1 MKKIDLLHTTVLIVA
16 ILCGYSAL
24 QELLSILNV
33 SFYYSDVFVSAGRTT
48 IMPALFQTALYTI
61 ACIILVRNS
70 KRIATYL
77 LGNERP
83 EFDEFLEDETAA
95 SAGAPASPA
104 PQTQTSEAE
113 YPDNLEWH
121 LNRRNI
127 LFALFIGLGMYTLI
141 QYIPALLND
150 LVSLFKG
157 EVGSGA
163 LDLVRPRQRDHPIL
177 DLLHL
182 TIGALLIYAA
192 PTLTNYIEKTIAIRL
207 LNDPK
212 SS

>member
-24 QELLSILNV
+24 QELLSIFNV
-33 SFYYSDVFVSAGRTT
+33 SFYYSSVFASAGGST
-48 IMPALFQTALYTI
+48 IMPALFQAALYTI
-61 ACIILVRNS
+61 ACIVLVRNS

-83 EFDEFLEDETAA
+83 EFDEFLEDETAVA
-95 SAGAPASPA
+95 DPHP
-104 PQTQTSEAE
+104 TQTTEAE
-113 YPDNLEWH
+113 NPDNLEWH

-182 TIGALLIYAA
+182 TFGALLIYAA